1 LQEGRWN
8 RYRGAVAHESV
19 AKTVK
24 SRLKRRPGRLFTF
37 DDFADLPASAVAP
50 ALSRLTARGEIKRA
64 RKGVYY
70 VPRETPLGEVPP
82 DPVALGKAI
91 SRGRSHPAGLSAA
104 NMLGLTTQ
112 VPTRVE
118 LAVEDSRLTPP
129 RGVEFRPRLR
139 TNRRGLEAH
148 EAALLEVLRDICH
161 LTDLSPMATSRR
173 LLEVLYDDEA
183 RSRILR
189 AAIAEPPRV
198 RAMVGALA
206 EIAGACDGELRRLR
220 RTLNP
225 TTRFD
230 FGPLATLP
238 NARNWGVR

>member
-1 LQEGRWN
+1 MAKESIAGT
-8 RYRGAVAHESV
+8 VA
-19 AKTVK
+19 
-24 SRLKRRPGRLFTF
+24 SRLKRRPGHLFTF
-37 DDFADLPASAVAP
+37 EDFADLSASAVAP
-50 ALSRLTARGEIKRA
+50 ALSRLASRGEIKRA

-91 SRGRSHPAGLSAA
+91 SRGRSHPAGLTAA

-118 LAVEDSRLTPP
+118 LAVEDARLTAP

-139 TNRRGLEAH
+139 TNRRGLEPH
-148 EAALLEVLRDICH
+148 QAALLEVLRDIRH
-161 LTDLSPMATSRR
+161 VTDLSPLETGRR

-206 EIAGACDGELRRLR
+206 EIAGAREKELERLR

-230 FGPLATLP
+230 FGPLGTLR
-238 NARNWGVR
+238 NARSWGAR

>member
-1 LQEGRWN
+1 M
-8 RYRGAVAHESV
+8 
-19 AKTVK
+19 

-37 DDFADLPASAVAP
+37 EDFADLPASAVAP
-50 ALSRLTARGEIKRA
+50 ALSRLASRGEIKRA

-70 VPRETPLGEVPP
+70 VPRATPLGDVPP

-91 SRGRSHPAGLSAA
+91 SRRRSHPAGLTAA

-118 LAVEDSRLTPP
+118 LAVENSRLTSP
-129 RGVEFRPRLR
+129 RGVEFKPRLR
-139 TNRRGLEAH
+139 TNRSGLNAR
-148 EAALLEVLRDICH
+148 EAAFLEVLRDIRH
-161 LTDLSPMATSRR
+161 LTDLSPTATNRR
-173 LLEVLYDDEA
+173 LLDILSDDGA

-189 AAIAEPPRV
+189 AAITEPPRV
-198 RAMVGALA
+198 RAMTGALA
-206 EIAGACDGELRRLR
+206 ESAGARDDELRRLR

-225 TTRFD
+225 TSRFD

-238 NARNWGVR
+238 SARNWGAR